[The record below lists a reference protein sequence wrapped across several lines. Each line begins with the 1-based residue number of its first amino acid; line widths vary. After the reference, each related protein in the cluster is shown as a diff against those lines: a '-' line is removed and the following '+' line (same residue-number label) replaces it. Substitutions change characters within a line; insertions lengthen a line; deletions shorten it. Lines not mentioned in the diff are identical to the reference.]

1 MAKTLEKKK
10 QTKSVSIKTVK
21 EKLRALHQ
29 LQLIDSEIDRIR
41 TVRGELPLE
50 IQDLKDSIEGLTK
63 KVEKVNQEIDSEKE
77 ISNLNSKQILDS
89 NELIKKYKKQLE
101 NIKNNREFVS
111 LTKEIEFQTLEIE
124 LSEKKI
130 KNSEANLIFH
140 NQRFSELNEKLKA
153 RKDELAEKSS
163 ELDEI
168 VKETEKEEEALLK
181 KSEKAK
187 KVIDDRLLSY
197 YQRIRSNV
205 KNGLAV
211 VSIEREACGGCFN
224 KIPPQKQLDVR
235 LHKKI
240 ITCEHCGRIL
250 IDEEAL
256 YSDN

>member
-1 MAKTLEKKK
+1 MAKK
-10 QTKSVSIKTVK
+10 QETKTASLKSVE
-21 EKLRALHQ
+21 EKLKALYQ
-29 LQLIDSEIDRIR
+29 LQLIDSEVDRIR

-50 IQDLKDSIEGLTK
+50 IEDLQDSIEAYSK
-63 KVEKVNQEIDSEKE
+63 RKEKVVLEIDSENEVKTK
-77 ISNLNSKQILDS
+77 NTNQIAES

-130 KNSEANLIFH
+130 KNSEANLLH
-140 NQRFSELNEKLKA
+140 HTEKLNSLNDDLNV
-153 RKDELAEKSS
+153 RKDELDKKSG

-181 KSEKAK
+181 KSQKAK
-187 KVIDDRLLSY
+187 KVIDDRLLLAY
-197 YQRIRSNV
+197 EKIRGNV

-211 VSIEREACGGCFN
+211 VSVKRDACGGCFN
-224 KIPPQKQLDVR
+224 KIPPQRQLDIK

-240 ITCEHCGRIL
+240 IICEHCGRIL
-250 IDEEAL
+250 VDEEEL
-256 YSDN
+256 QKS

>member
-1 MAKTLEKKK
+1 MAKK
-10 QTKSVSIKTVK
+10 QETKTASLKSV
-21 EKLRALHQ
+21 EDKLKALYQ
-29 LQLIDSEIDRIR
+29 LQLIDSEVDRIR

-50 IQDLKDSIEGLTK
+50 IEDLQDSIEAYSK
-63 KVEKVNQEIDSEKE
+63 RKEKVTQEIDSENELKAK
-77 ISNLNSKQILDS
+77 NTNQIAES

-130 KNSEANLIFH
+130 KNSEANLLNH
-140 NQRFSELNEKLKA
+140 TEKLNSLNEDLNL
-153 RKDELAEKSS
+153 RKDELNKKSG

-181 KSEKAK
+181 KSQKAK
-187 KVIDDRLLSY
+187 KVIDDRLLSAY
-197 YQRIRSNV
+197 EKIRGNV

-211 VSIEREACGGCFN
+211 VSVKRDACGGCFN
-224 KIPPQKQLDVR
+224 KIPPQRQLDIK

-240 ITCEHCGRIL
+240 IICEHCGRIL
-250 IDEEAL
+250 VDEEEL
-256 YSDN
+256 QKID

>member
-1 MAKTLEKKK
+1 MSKK
-10 QTKSVSIKTVK
+10 QETKTASIKSVE
-21 EKLRALHQ
+21 EKLKALYQ
-29 LQLIDSEIDRIR
+29 LQLIDSEVDRIR

-50 IQDLKDSIEGLTK
+50 IEDLQDSIEAYSK
-63 KVEKVNQEIDSEKE
+63 RKEKVVQEIDSENEVKTK
-77 ISNLNSKQILDS
+77 NTNQIAES

-130 KNSEANLIFH
+130 KNSEANLLH
-140 NQRFSELNEKLKA
+140 HTEKLNSLNDDLNV
-153 RKDELAEKSS
+153 RKDELDKKSG

-181 KSEKAK
+181 KSQKAK
-187 KVIDDRLLSY
+187 KVFDDRLLLAY
-197 YQRIRSNV
+197 EKIRGNV

-211 VSIEREACGGCFN
+211 VSVKRDACGGCFN
-224 KIPPQKQLDVR
+224 KIPPQRQLDIK

-240 ITCEHCGRIL
+240 IICEHCGRIL
-250 IDEEAL
+250 VDEEEL
-256 YSDN
+256 QKN

>member
-1 MAKTLEKKK
+1 MAKK
-10 QTKSVSIKTVK
+10 QETKTASLKSVE
-21 EKLRALHQ
+21 EKLKALYQ
-29 LQLIDSEIDRIR
+29 LQLIDSEVDRIR

-50 IQDLKDSIEGLTK
+50 IEDLQDSIEAYSK
-63 KVEKVNQEIDSEKE
+63 RKEKVVQEIDSENEVKTK
-77 ISNLNSKQILDS
+77 NTNQIAES

-130 KNSEANLIFH
+130 KNSEANLLH
-140 NQRFSELNEKLKA
+140 HTEKLNSLNDDLNL
-153 RKDELAEKSS
+153 RKDELDKKSG

-181 KSEKAK
+181 KSQKAK
-187 KVIDDRLLSY
+187 KVIDDRLLLAY
-197 YQRIRSNV
+197 EKIRGNV

-211 VSIEREACGGCFN
+211 VSVKRDACGGCFN
-224 KIPPQKQLDVR
+224 KIPPQRQLDIK

-240 ITCEHCGRIL
+240 IICEHCGRIL
-250 IDEEAL
+250 VDEEEL
-256 YSDN
+256 QKS

>member
-1 MAKTLEKKK
+1 MAKK
-10 QTKSVSIKTVK
+10 QETKTASLKSV
-21 EKLRALHQ
+21 EDKLKALYQ
-29 LQLIDSEIDRIR
+29 LQLIDSEVDRIR

-50 IQDLKDSIEGLTK
+50 IEDLQDSIEAYSK
-63 KVEKVNQEIDSEKE
+63 RKEKVTQEIDSENELKAK
-77 ISNLNSKQILDS
+77 NTNQIAES

-130 KNSEANLIFH
+130 KNSEANLLNH
-140 NQRFSELNEKLKA
+140 TEKLNSLNEDLNL
-153 RKDELAEKSS
+153 RKDELNKKSG

-181 KSEKAK
+181 KSQKAK
-187 KVIDDRLLSY
+187 KVIDDRLLSAY
-197 YQRIRSNV
+197 EKIRGNV

-211 VSIEREACGGCFN
+211 VSVKRDACGGCFN
-224 KIPPQKQLDVR
+224 KIPPQRQLDIK

-240 ITCEHCGRIL
+240 IICEHCGRIL
-250 IDEEAL
+250 VDEEEL
-256 YSDN
+256 QKS